1 MASESLEVFYFPVTF
16 GVCSFLKLGGCICES
31 TQPAESFSVQYAFIG
46 FNPSKNQSS
55 MRPKTCRKRYLL
67 SHLPYAADNSR
78 IFQLIRRIK
87 RHVAVNPGPNEDIAQ
102 RKSKQTNVQCKV
114 KTNVGLKICKWNI
127 NRLTDSKFE
136 QIRHFLTSSHSEI
149 DVLFLIETFLKPKVP
164 DSVFEIPGYVMYRK
178 DRPGVKQ
185 GGGILAYVNFKLKE
199 NRRIDLEEKEIKTLW
214 LDIFPFNSK
223 RPLLVGALYRPPS
236 SNEDIDSRIE
246 KNIENAY
253 LQNRETIIVG
263 DFNIN
268 YLNHAYNSHRLAKAL
283 KNMAL
288 SKVIY
293 SVTRPKSGT
302 CLDHC
307 YTSHPA
313 FIENTSVLNFGL
325 AHHLPLTIQRKYAK
339 QRRGCESEHMT
350 ISYRET
356 KNLNLDELLQSLER
370 IPWDIAFVLED
381 FDDIL
386 NALESMLIEVLDQHL
401 PWKKRRVK
409 RQNQLPWMNEEIM
422 EWIRQRDNLLKIAR
436 RTNLSIDWSLYT
448 RAKCKTSNSL
458 KLQNDVSFKKQ

>member
-1 MASESLEVFYFPVTF
+1 MPRTTPE
-16 GVCSFLKLGGCICES
+16 
-31 TQPAESFSVQYAFIG
+31 FSNSYG
-46 FNPSKNQSS
+46 E
-55 MRPKTCRKRYLL
+55 L
-67 SHLPYAADNSR
+67 SGN
-78 IFQLIRRIK
+78 
-87 RHVAVNPGPNEDIAQ
+87 VEVNPGPNEDIAQ
-102 RKSKQTNVQCKV
+102 RKSKQTNVRCKV
-114 KTNVGLKICKWNI
+114 KMNVGLKICEWNI

-199 NRRIDLEEKEIKTLW
+199 NRRIDLEEKEIETLW

-236 SNEDIDSRIE
+236 SNVDIDSRIE

-268 YLNHAYNSHRLAKAL
+268 YLNRAYNSHRLAKAL

-288 SKVIY
+288 SQVIS

-313 FIENTSVLNFGL
+313 FIANT
-325 AHHLPLTIQRKYAK
+325 AHHLPLNIQRKYAK
-339 QRRGCESEHMT
+339 QRGGCESEHMT

-356 KNLNLDELLQSLER
+356 KILNLDELLQSLER
-370 IPWDIAFVLED
+370 IPWDTAFVLED

-386 NALESMLIEVLDQHL
+386 NALESMLNEVLDQHL
-401 PWKKRRVK
+401 PWKNRRVK
-409 RQNQLPWMNEEIM
+409 RQNRPSWMNEEIM

-448 RAKCKTSNSL
+448 RAKCKTSNSI

>member
-1 MASESLEVFYFPVTF
+1 MLRATPE
-16 GVCSFLKLGGCICES
+16 
-31 TQPAESFSVQYAFIG
+31 FSNSYG
-46 FNPSKNQSS
+46 E
-55 MRPKTCRKRYLL
+55 L
-67 SHLPYAADNSR
+67 SGD
-78 IFQLIRRIK
+78 IE
-87 RHVAVNPGPNEDIAQ
+87 VNPGPNEDIAQ

-114 KTNVGLKICKWNI
+114 KTNVGLKICEWNI

-223 RPLLVGALYRPPS
+223 RPLLVGALYRLPS

-288 SKVIY
+288 SQVIY
-293 SVTRPKSGT
+293 SVTRP
-302 CLDHC
+302 HC

-339 QRRGCESEHMT
+339 QRRGVVSQN
-350 ISYRET
+350 ISQFPIG
-356 KNLNLDELLQSLER
+356 K
-370 IPWDIAFVLED
+370 
-381 FDDIL
+381 
-386 NALESMLIEVLDQHL
+386 
-401 PWKKRRVK
+401 
-409 RQNQLPWMNEEIM
+409 
-422 EWIRQRDNLLKIAR
+422 
-436 RTNLSIDWSLYT
+436 
-448 RAKCKTSNSL
+448 
-458 KLQNDVSFKKQ
+458 